1 MINEKWSISELLME
15 LDGAG
20 LIVTDQCLVID
31 TLNQLGFDENKNLI
45 SMEES
50 EDNEKPQILIEVD
63 GGNIQM
69 IYSTSNVGITV
80 IDHDN
85 IEAGQ
90 KELYELDDYGY
101 NPIDV
106 KGIQELIDGAN
117 EEISLNNGE
126 M

>member
-1 MINEKWSISELLME
+1 MNNEKWSISELLME

-20 LIVTDQCLVID
+20 LIVTDQNLVID
-31 TLNQLGFDENKNLI
+31 TLNQLGFDENKNLV

-50 EDNEKPQILIEVD
+50 DDNEKPQILIEVD

-90 KELYELDDYGY
+90 EELYELDDYGF
-101 NPIDV
+101 NSIDIE
-106 KGIQELIDGAN
+106 GIQKLIDDAN